1 MGAKTKNM
9 LTNGNKTIPQW
20 YGCKNKNTLKRTKIK
35 SMNTDA
41 VSMLKIK
48 KPKIPQFG
56 IIFTYSYYNHAIKLL
71 SRCSTNFV
79 GSSTPPTWTM
89 FFKTGVGSV

>member
-1 MGAKTKNM
+1 M
-9 LTNGNKTIPQW
+9 LSNGNKTIPQW

-48 KPKIPQFG
+48 KPKIPQFE

-71 SRCSTNFV
+71 SRCCTNFV

-89 FFKTGVGSV
+89 FFKTGVGSVI

>member
-1 MGAKTKNM
+1 MAPVDDTV
-9 LTNGNKTIPQW
+9 TAQH
-20 YGCKNKNTLKRTKIK
+20 K
-35 SMNTDA
+35 SQVTNTDA

-56 IIFTYSYYNHAIKLL
+56 IIFTYSYNKHAIKLL

-89 FFKTGVGSV
+89 FFKARVGSEYNRVGSEYNTSITVQWFNF

>member
-1 MGAKTKNM
+1 VECGSSS
-9 LTNGNKTIPQW
+9 LSNGNKTIPQW

-35 SMNTDA
+35 SVNTDA
-41 VSMLKIK
+41 VSMLKMK
-48 KPKIPQFG
+48 KPKIHQFE

-79 GSSTPPTWTM
+79 APPLLRASGIR
-89 FFKTGVGSV
+89 FVKN

>member
-1 MGAKTKNM
+1 M
-9 LTNGNKTIPQW
+9 LSNGNKTIPQW
-20 YGCKNKNTLKRTKIK
+20 CGCKNKNTLTRTKIK

-48 KPKIPQFG
+48 KPKKSHFE

-79 GSSTPPTWTM
+79 GSSTPPTSM
-89 FFKTGVGSV
+89 FFKDGVRSVI

>member
-1 MGAKTKNM
+1 MFAQYQKRKEYFKQYREKNKERLQQTKETRLLMKRIKIGKTNM
-9 LTNGNKTIPQW
+9 QSNGNKTIPQW

-48 KPKIPQFG
+48 KPKIPQ
-56 IIFTYSYYNHAIKLL
+56 S
-71 SRCSTNFV
+71 
-79 GSSTPPTWTM
+79 GSARY
-89 FFKTGVGSV
+89 V

>member
-1 MGAKTKNM
+1 
-9 LTNGNKTIPQW
+9 LT
-20 YGCKNKNTLKRTKIK
+20 RTKIK
-35 SMNTDA
+35 SVNTDA

-48 KPKIPQFG
+48 KPKKSHFE

-79 GSSTPPTWTM
+79 GSSTPPTSM
-89 FFKTGVGSV
+89 FFKDGVRSVI